1 MQYSVVT
8 GQGRRPQ
15 GVTFCSRFGERLG
28 LVREIGSLGRQRHTY
43 RANDRRRIRGI
54 VQHIK
59 GRDQIEPTLREID
72 SIDCLEGHSIGQPLS
87 LGVRTGA
94 LDRRKMRIEAA
105 AWPES
110 TFARAGDLRSVG
122 LKASVSETS
131 NGELAHE
138 LGELHTVVGSQ
149 HLRRLLTNHD
159 RGCVRVAGDDVRHDA
174 RVSHA
179 QPRDPHHP

>member
-1 MQYSVVT
+1 MLKAPVFLT
-8 GQGRRPQ
+8 GCEDCHANVPRGSSAA
-15 GVTFCSRFGERLG
+15 GVAANDAEPNEGCRRFGVML
-28 LVREIGSLGRQRHTY
+28 L
-43 RANDRRRIRGI
+43 
-54 VQHIK
+54 
-59 GRDQIEPTLREID
+59 
-72 SIDCLEGHSIGQPLS
+72 
-87 LGVRTGA
+87 
-94 LDRRKMRIEAA
+94 
-105 AWPES
+105 PES

-122 LKASVSETS
+122 LKASLSETS

-138 LGELHTVVGSQ
+138 LGELHAVVGSQ